1 MCHQTHTPILNQ
13 VVGEGR
19 GPNVQESKV
28 PRVQRSKGSKLP
40 GSQDISKSYS
50 NTSLT
55 LKKVHLVQFQIE
67 QKLLFRN
74 IKVEST
80 LTWINWTSD
89 FEQKRNQVMLLPEKT
104 CWLIGI
110 ILINE
115 IDNKC
120 QFVNSPKHGKLAVV
134 NKNPQDS
141 RCLDGIMLQN
151 QKNPKEKYCIAKKRD
166 AEKKETLKCVQGTAR
181 MADTE
186 QDLDGGGMVS
196 SVYITSSKYDILLFR

>member
-1 MCHQTHTPILNQ
+1 MSRL
-13 VVGEGR
+13 
-19 GPNVQESKV
+19 
-28 PRVQRSKGSKLP
+28 
-40 GSQDISKSYS
+40 
-50 NTSLT
+50 
-55 LKKVHLVQFQIE
+55 
-67 QKLLFRN
+67 
-74 IKVEST
+74 
-80 LTWINWTSD
+80 
-89 FEQKRNQVMLLPEKT
+89 RNQVMLLPEKT

-110 ILINE
+110 ILIKE

-120 QFVNSPKHGKLAVV
+120 QLVNSPKRGKLAVV